1 MLGALTSPQLLQAQ
15 AAAAAAATAAQAAK
29 GATGSPPAQ
38 IYAAPAWVTAIP
50 LGATLKDAK
59 IPKGAITSDIDV
71 KTAFTALFLVS
82 QGLSATTFQPPVT
95 VPCAHE
101 LVLINGCTKTQK
113 CFQCRN
119 RTSWLPVP
127 KGIGPKIQAA
137 CTDAQKPR
145 VKDIP

>member
-1 MLGALTSPQLLQAQ
+1 M
-15 AAAAAAATAAQAAK
+15 K
-29 GATGSPPAQ
+29 Y
-38 IYAAPAWVTAIP
+38 I
-50 LGATLKDAK
+50 K
-59 IPKGAITSDIDV
+59 ISKLAITSDVEV
-71 KTAFTALFLVS
+71 KSAFVALFLVS
-82 QGLSATTFQPPVT
+82 QGLSATTFPPPVT

-101 LVLINGCTKTQK
+101 LVLIKGCTKTQK